1 MPRPPASPVWH
12 PGRNALASR
21 RRASSTG
28 AVKKE
33 DREFLVRLLETPSPT
48 GFEMPGQ
55 KVWADWIGRHAAA
68 VECDAYGSAW
78 ATLPGKTG
86 RVVMLEAHA
95 DEIGYMVKHIDE
107 HGFLRLDRVGGSDAA
122 TARGRR
128 LTILGDKG
136 TVPGIIGNTAIHLRR
151 DEAGTEK
158 APAVHDLWVDVGA
171 SNPAEVTKLGIR
183 VGHPAVYQDGPM
195 DLANKRLVSR
205 ALDNRIGGYIIAQV
219 MKRVAGGKKKPA
231 FTLVCLNAIQEEI
244 GGHGAVMA
252 SYRLKPDVCLC
263 LDVTHATDTPG
274 LEAAKHGSVKL
285 GGGPSLT
292 HGTANH
298 PRVVKRLMELA
309 SAAKIP
315 VQHEASSRFTGTDT
329 DQIFQS
335 RQGVPCAL
343 VSVPLRCMH
352 SVVETAHLDDI
363 EHTIG
368 LLSAFVL
375 GLGDKDSFDQSLG

>member
-1 MPRPPASPVWH
+1 V
-12 PGRNALASR
+12 N
-21 RRASSTG
+21 
-28 AVKKE
+28 KE
-33 DREFLVRLLETPSPT
+33 DREFLYRLLETPSPT

-55 KVWADWIGRHAAA
+55 KVWADWIRKHATS
-68 VECDAYGSAW
+68 VECDAYGSTW
-78 ATLPGKTG
+78 ATLPGKSG
-86 RVVMLEAHA
+86 KIVMLEAHA

-128 LTILGDKG
+128 LAILGDKG
-136 TVPGIIGNTAIHLRR
+136 CVPGIIGNTAIHLRR
-151 DEAGTEK
+151 DDHGTEEK

-171 SNPAEVTKLGIR
+171 ANPAEVAKLGIR
-183 VGHPAVYQDGPM
+183 VGHPAVYQDGPLE
-195 DLANKRLVSR
+195 LANKRVVGR

-219 MKRVAGGKKKPA
+219 MKRAATGNKKPS

-252 SYRLKPDVCLC
+252 TYRLKPDVCVC

-285 GGGPSLT
+285 GGGPTLT

-298 PRVVKRLMELA
+298 PLVVQRLIDLA
-309 SAAKIP
+309 AAAEIP
-315 VQHEASSRFTGTDT
+315 IQHEASSRFTGTDT
-329 DQIFQS
+329 DKIFHS
-335 RQGVPCAL
+335 RQGVPSAL
-343 VSVPLRCMH
+343 VSLPLRCMH

-363 EHTIG
+363 GHTIE
-368 LLSAFVL
+368 LLTSFVL
-375 GLGDKDSFDQSLG
+375 SLRDPEGFHQTLH